1 MGKAETAELVS
12 RCAMLAALLEVSAY
26 PKPGNV
32 HRTRDFP
39 GTRYEHFLAGSIA
52 LSQAMRVLALKGFEA
67 EERAIGWH
75 DLEIGKNI
83 LRAVTDSLGWQS
95 GGNVNLGVVLLFA
108 PLAAAAGASIDE
120 EKRADVV
127 KLRERLGEEV
137 LDSTTP
143 DDAQAVYEAI
153 RLAMTPRVLGEVEDL
168 DVRDDSALI
177 RIQKEGLTLKDVFK
191 RCAERDSICREWVT
205 DFEATFDLGY
215 PYLVKS
221 LGSAGDVNTAVV
233 DTFLFIL
240 SKLPDSLIRRKR
252 GLEWALKVSE
262 RAKLTLDEG
271 GSGSVNGKEM
281 LIHLDDELQGAGGDL
296 NPGTT
301 ADLTAASLFVALLEG
316 WRP

>member
-39 GTRYEHFLAGSIA
+39 GTRYEHFLAGSVA
-52 LSQAMRVLALKGFEA
+52 LSEAMRGLALRGYEA
-67 EERAIGWH
+67 EEGAIVWSS
-75 DLEIGKNI
+75 LEVGKNA

-108 PLAAAAGASIDE
+108 PLAAAAGASIHDG
-120 EKRADVV
+120 KRADVI
-127 KLRERLGEEV
+127 KLREKLGKV

-153 RLAMTPRVLGEVEDL
+153 RMAMTPRVLGEAEDL
-168 DVRDDSALI
+168 DVLDDSALI
-177 RIQKEGLTLKDVFK
+177 HIQNEGLTLKDVFK

-205 DFEATFDLGY
+205 GFEATFDLGY

-221 LGSAGDVNTAVV
+221 LDSTGDINSAVV
-233 DTFLFIL
+233 DTFLSIL
-240 SKLPDSLIRRKR
+240 SKQPDSLIRRKR

-271 GSGSVNGKEM
+271 GSGSAKGKEM
-281 LIHLDDELQGAGGDL
+281 LMQLDDELQDAGGDL

>member
-39 GTRYEHFLAGSIA
+39 GTRYEHFLAGSVA
-52 LSQAMRVLALKGFEA
+52 LGEAMRGLALRGYEA
-67 EERAIGWH
+67 EEGTKGWH
-75 DLEIGKNI
+75 DLEVGKNA
-83 LRAVTDSLGWQS
+83 LWAVTDSLGWQS

-108 PLAAAAGASIDE
+108 PLAAAAGASIYE
-120 EKRADVV
+120 GQRADVV
-127 KLRERLGEEV
+127 KLRGKLGKV
-137 LDSTTP
+137 LGSTTP

-153 RLAMTPRVLGEVEDL
+153 RMAMTPRVLGEVKDL

-177 RIQKEGLTLKDVFK
+177 RIQEEGLTLKDIFN

-215 PYLVKS
+215 PYLEKS
-221 LGSAGDVNTAVV
+221 LGRAGDVNTAVV

-240 SKLPDSLIRRKR
+240 SKQPDSLIRRKR
-252 GLEWALKVSE
+252 GLEWAVKVSE
-262 RAKLTLDEG
+262 RAKLILDEG
-271 GSGSVNGKEM
+271 GSGSERGREM
-281 LIHLDDELQGAGGDL
+281 LKRLDDELQDAGGDL

-301 ADLTAASLFVALLEG
+301 ADLTAASIFVALLEG

>member
-39 GTRYEHFLAGSIA
+39 GTRYEHFLAGSVA
-52 LSQAMRVLALKGFEA
+52 LSEAMRGLALRGYEA
-67 EERAIGWH
+67 EEGAIRWH
-75 DLEIGKNI
+75 DIEVGKNA
-83 LRAVTDSLGWQS
+83 LWAVTDSLGWQS

-120 EKRADVV
+120 GQRVDVV
-127 KLRERLGEEV
+127 KLREKLGKV

-153 RLAMTPRVLGEVEDL
+153 RMAMAPRVLGEVEDL

-177 RIQKEGLTLKDVFK
+177 RIQEEGLTLEDIFN

-205 DFEATFDLGY
+205 DFEVTFDLGY
-215 PYLVKS
+215 PCLIKS
-221 LGSAGDVNTAVV
+221 LGSAGDVNSAVV

-240 SKLPDSLIRRKR
+240 SKQPDSLIRRKR
-252 GLEWALKVSE
+252 GLEWAIKVSE
-262 RAKLTLDEG
+262 RAKLILDEG
-271 GSGSVNGKEM
+271 GSGSAKGKEM
-281 LIHLDDELQGAGGDL
+281 LLHLDDELQGEGGDL

-301 ADLTAASLFVALLEG
+301 ADLTAASLFVALLDG